1 MNAYNSKKLLEMD
14 NSEININNC
23 WVYSYVLFSKW
34 NFSSKGKSGWNLN
47 INEIIEQRES
57 FFKDHPRS
65 FMNDENKSTFL
76 INRLQGPPNKW
87 GFSLKFDDILKNMKY
102 EEFKELLQKNFGNT
116 KE

>member
-1 MNAYNSKKLLEMD
+1 
-14 NSEININNC
+14 
-23 WVYSYVLFSKW
+23 
-34 NFSSKGKSGWNLN
+34 
-47 INEIIEQRES
+47 
-57 FFKDHPRS
+57 
-65 FMNDENKSTFL
+65 MNDENKSTFL